1 MTILDPKAACLTL
14 INTFTVDPS
23 RADELLE
30 LLEKATTERMR
41 DLPGFISAN
50 LHVSLDRRRVANY
63 AQWRSRED
71 FDAMQRD
78 AGAQVHMREA
88 ATIAESFD
96 PVLYDL
102 RYVNASSASD
112 RQ

>member
-1 MTILDPKAACLTL
+1 MTILDRQAAYVTL

-30 LLEKATTERMR
+30 LLKKATAERMR

-78 AGAQVHMREA
+78 AEAQVHVREA
-88 ATIAESFD
+88 AGIADSFD

-102 RYVNASSASD
+102 RYVHASSAND
-112 RQ
+112 TP

>member
-1 MTILDPKAACLTL
+1 VTILDPKAPYITL

-30 LLEKATTERMR
+30 LLAKATAERMR

-50 LHVSLDRRRVANY
+50 LHMSLDRRRVANY

-78 AGAQVHMREA
+78 AEAQVHMREA
-88 ATIAESFD
+88 TGIAESFD
-96 PVLYDL
+96 PVLYEL
-102 RYVNASSASD
+102 RYVDASSAKD
-112 RQ
+112 RP